1 MGDTTEIEQS
11 TRSWWKLPPGSEL
24 PTSVNTLVSLFI
36 TLVIVAAFILAIGAN
51 PWDAG
56 RAIVEGSLTK
66 KLFLGQTLMIASI
79 LALTG
84 LAAALPFTSRLWNI
98 GGEGQMFAGAIV
110 AVSLGIKLP
119 EGTPRPLFIAVI
131 LVGSFIGGGF
141 WGFIAG
147 ALKAWFGASEIVTTL
162 MLSFIA
168 IFIANYI
175 IADVW
180 PDPFSQKT
188 VSIHDNAQFPE
199 IWQSANV
206 DISVIIAIVAAG
218 LAWMLMRGTALGF
231 SIRAIGANPNAARL
245 AGVSTSRVTILTFF
259 IAGGFAGLA
268 GSVAVAGIF
277 DDLDINF
284 SSNFGFLGIAV
295 ALLARLNPPL
305 IIPAAFL
312 FAMLRVGSNSLQAA
326 ADISPSLGD
335 ILVSVFV
342 ILLMVTGAIRF
353 RYAQNV
359 TN

>member
-1 MGDTTEIEQS
+1 MSDTTEIEQS
-11 TRSWWKLPPGSEL
+11 TRSWWKLPSSSEL
-24 PTSVNTLVSLFI
+24 PTSINTLLSLLI

-119 EGTPRPLFIAVI
+119 EGTPKPLFIAVI

-168 IFIANYI
+168 IFIANYV

-188 VSIHDNAQFPE
+188 VSIHDNAQLPE

-218 LAWMLMRGTALGF
+218 LAWMLMRGTVLGF
-231 SIRAIGANPNAARL
+231 SIRAIGSNPNAARL
-245 AGVSTSRVTILTFF
+245 AGMSTSRVTILTFF

-326 ADISPSLGD
+326 ADISPTLGD
-335 ILVSVFV
+335 ILVAVFV